1 MKVYNFQNH
10 RAKINLFF
18 NPDTQRVGSD
28 GEARRGGIPPG
39 PLLLVVGGGEGRWA
53 DAGDSG
59 HVLLRA
65 DQGGGGGEHGGAEGA
80 GLHQAGADTRH
91 HEEPGILPVRTRGL
105 VWIFKQN
112 NVKVTL
118 NLLLFAQWLSLDFFY
133 LVVLSYLLSYTS
145 KIKNKS
151 YNRSY
156 LHKSIAF

>member
-1 MKVYNFQNH
+1 MVTTVIDGFKSKELAIMLLIIFFKVFCWKFTPTIFKII

-65 DQGGGGGEHGGAEGA
+65 DQGGGGGEYGGAEGA

-105 VWIFKQN
+105 VWIF
-112 NVKVTL
+112 
-118 NLLLFAQWLSLDFFY
+118 
-133 LVVLSYLLSYTS
+133 
-145 KIKNKS
+145 
-151 YNRSY
+151 
-156 LHKSIAF
+156 